1 MGTDGSVSMYLWLCF
16 GSVIGCL
23 ADDWW
28 MREGG
33 KEGEFFLAFVF
44 GFIIEISGLVSR
56 IQ

>member
-56 IQ
+56 IH